1 MNRSKV
7 IIVKAWIEV
16 YWIWAALG
24 EQNFFVIRLMS
35 GLRLNNEIPGDGIY
49 HKIFLSKKGG
59 HLCRTVRGQ
68 IVCSQSDFIHN
79 YFRVREREREIL
91 VKHTTGWPEMPTKEP
106 RKFDWLSRPSLFC
119 NKEKLSSTSTTFV
132 EPLPSCCPRRPQI
145 IPFVIRV
152 ENLPEQPVVAC

>member
-68 IVCSQSDFIHN
+68 IVCRQGDFIHN
-79 YFRVREREREIL
+79 YFRVRERERSWWS
-91 VKHTTGWPEMPTKEP
+91 TQPAG
-106 RKFDWLSRPSLFC
+106 RKCQQKSHENLIDCPRPSLFC
-119 NKEKLSSTSTTFV
+119 KKEKLSSTSTTFV

-145 IPFVIRV
+145 ILFVIRV